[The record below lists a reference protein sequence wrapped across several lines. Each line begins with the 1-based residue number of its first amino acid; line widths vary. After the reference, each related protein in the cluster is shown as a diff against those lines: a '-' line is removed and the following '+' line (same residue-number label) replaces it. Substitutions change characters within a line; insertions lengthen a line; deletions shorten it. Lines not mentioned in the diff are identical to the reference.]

1 MKKVIVTGGAGFI
14 GSHTVVELAQ
24 AGYQPVIVDDLRNS
38 QEQALQ
44 GIAAILGHMPTVH
57 RIDCTDHDAFEAVFA
72 AEGPIHGVVHFAAYK
87 AVGESVQQPLKYYR
101 NNIGSLV
108 VVLDLMAKYGVQR
121 IVFSSSC
128 TVYGEPEQL
137 PVAETAPDRRA
148 NSPYGFTKVAC
159 EQLLRDQSAAIAGLR
174 TVLLRYF
181 NPIGAHPSGHIGE
194 LPLGV
199 PNNLVPYVTQT
210 AAGLR
215 EKLTVNGTDYPT
227 PDGSCIRD
235 YIHVV
240 DLALAHVR
248 ALAWMDEQED
258 AGCAVFNIGTGKG
271 VSVLEIVDAFEK
283 VNGVQLP
290 YTTGPRRVGDVVS
303 VYADTKRCNTI
314 LGWHAKCGIEEALR
328 DAWHWQ
334 QQLAAKA

>member
-24 AGYQPVIVDDLRNS
+24 AGYLPVIVDDLRNS
-38 QEQALQ
+38 QEEALQ
-44 GIAAILGHMPTVH
+44 GIAAILGHMPEVY
-57 RIDCTDHDAFEAVFA
+57 RIDCTDRAAFAAVFA
-72 AEGPIHGVVHFAAYK
+72 AEGSIHGVVHFAADK
-87 AVGESVQQPLKYYR
+87 AVGESVLKPLKYYR

-108 VVLDLMAKYGVQR
+108 VLLELMAEHGVER

-137 PVAETAPDRRA
+137 PVAESAPDRRA

-159 EQLLRDQSAAIAGLR
+159 EQLLRDQSAAVKDLR

-210 AAGLR
+210 AVGLR

-248 ALAWMDEQED
+248 ALAWMDEQEE
-258 AGCAVFNIGTGKG
+258 ASCEVFNIGTGKG
-271 VSVLEIVDAFEK
+271 VSVLEIVEAFQR

-290 YTTGPRRVGDVVS
+290 YTIGPRREGDVVS
-303 VYADTKRCNTI
+303 VYADTKRCNAM
-314 LGWHAKCGIEEALR
+314 LGWHAQRGIEEALR